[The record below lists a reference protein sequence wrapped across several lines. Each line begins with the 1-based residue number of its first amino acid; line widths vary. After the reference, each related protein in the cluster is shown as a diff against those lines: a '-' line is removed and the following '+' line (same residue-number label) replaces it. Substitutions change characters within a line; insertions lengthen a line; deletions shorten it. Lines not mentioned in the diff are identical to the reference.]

1 MSDAPDITIRV
12 IVFKESDVWV
22 AQCLEYDIGA
32 QADSIDALTAQL
44 NAVLKAEFKESME
57 RHERPFAG
65 IEPAPQRFHTMWEHR
80 TRSLAIKPSTPPAW
94 LINHQ
99 AKVDYALVG

>member
-1 MSDAPDITIRV
+1 MSDAQDITIRV
-12 IVFKESDVWV
+12 VVFKDNDVWV

-32 QADSIDALTAQL
+32 QADSIDALTARL

-57 RHERPFAG
+57 RHEMPFAG
-65 IEPAPQRFHTMWEHR
+65 IAPAPQRFQMMWEHR
-80 TRSLAIKPSTPPAW
+80 TRSLTIKSMSPPAW
-94 LINHQ
+94 LINK